1 MLFRAGFRLYNQVLD
16 SVFWKNAPPRARKR
30 AHIMLIMRTHVKR
43 EPCRRCQILRVF
55 LLMVLGIAVIGF
67 TMTEMF
73 SQIGG
78 IPPILFG
85 WLFAGLAVLTFAVKY
100 AFYQRRKQATDLSDE
115 S

>member
-1 MLFRAGFRLYNQVLD
+1 
-16 SVFWKNAPPRARKR
+16 
-30 AHIMLIMRTHVKR
+30 MLIMRTNVKR

-55 LLMVLGIAVIGF
+55 LLIVLGIAVIGF

-73 SQIGG
+73 SHIGG

-85 WLFAGLAVLTFAVKY
+85 WLFVGLAVLTFAIKY
-100 AFYQRRKQATDLSDE
+100 AFYRRRKQAIAPSDK

>member
-1 MLFRAGFRLYNQVLD
+1 
-16 SVFWKNAPPRARKR
+16 
-30 AHIMLIMRTHVKR
+30 MLIMRTHVKR

-55 LLMVLGIAVIGF
+55 LLLVLGIAVIGF
-67 TMTEMF
+67 TMIEMF

-85 WLFAGLAVLTFAVKY
+85 WLFAGLAVLTFAIKY
-100 AFYQRRKQATDLSDE
+100 ALYQQQKHAAALSGK

>member
-1 MLFRAGFRLYNQVLD
+1 M
-16 SVFWKNAPPRARKR
+16 
-30 AHIMLIMRTHVKR
+30 IIMRTHVRR

-100 AFYQRRKQATDLSDE
+100 TFYQRRKQATDLSDK